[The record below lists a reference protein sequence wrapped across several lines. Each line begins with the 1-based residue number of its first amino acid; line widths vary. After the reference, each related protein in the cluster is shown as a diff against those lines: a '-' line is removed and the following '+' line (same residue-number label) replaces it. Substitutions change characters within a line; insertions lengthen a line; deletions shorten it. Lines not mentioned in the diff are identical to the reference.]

1 MSGLIAQTT
10 HTQSL
15 PEPTVRFSSAKTRKE
30 KMSDW
35 KKRFINGSLLWRGK
49 PSDLKQSSSWM
60 RGKSMQTPKKS
71 GFKVAEHSLAV
82 CAYMSFAKSR
92 QGKDCSSQAETWQV
106 KNILME
112 DFYWQVKF
120 DFLEVSMA
128 TRTIEYNL
136 KISLLLSLQKNHSLD
151 FSINLHTAYYN

>member
-1 MSGLIAQTT
+1 
-10 HTQSL
+10 
-15 PEPTVRFSSAKTRKE
+15 
-30 KMSDW
+30 
-35 KKRFINGSLLWRGK
+35 
-49 PSDLKQSSSWM
+49 
-60 RGKSMQTPKKS
+60 
-71 GFKVAEHSLAV
+71 
-82 CAYMSFAKSR
+82 MSFAKSR
-92 QGKDCSSQAETWQV
+92 QGKDCSSQAETLQV

-151 FSINLHTAYYN
+151 FSFNLHTAYYN

>member
-1 MSGLIAQTT
+1 MLTYTYLLFCDTDKKCFIGVKSLMSGK
-10 HTQSL
+10 SKW
-15 PEPTVRFSSAKTRKE
+15 VRHFNLLSNLFTLNQHCHRHYNGLFLCPPLWYYRFAAKV
-30 KMSDW
+30 
-35 KKRFINGSLLWRGK
+35 
-49 PSDLKQSSSWM
+49 
-60 RGKSMQTPKKS
+60 
-71 GFKVAEHSLAV
+71 KVAEHSLAV

-112 DFYWQVKF
+112 DFYWQVEF

-128 TRTIEYNL
+128 TRTIECNL